1 MMMQA
6 AVFPG
11 AGIPPVLRA
20 NMGGP
25 MSRTRT
31 ERVRTTLLGRDDNVI
46 RCPRVI
52 RLGLRFESGIDPV
65 AQLETL
71 LLMERIDSPE
81 DLRQRFRIPP
91 GRLICRPFTGKER
104 RISVADPNRR
114 RVLKQALMLGLCT
127 AHLYDPA
134 RPVLWTTASLSR
146 GLVLFEPQGFYA

>member
-1 MMMQA
+1 
-6 AVFPG
+6 
-11 AGIPPVLRA
+11 
-20 NMGGP
+20 

-31 ERVRTTLLGRDDNVI
+31 ERVRTTLLGRSDKVI

-52 RLGLRFESGIDPV
+52 TLGLRFESGIDPV

-71 LLMERIDSPE
+71 LLMEGIGSPE
-81 DLRQRFRIPP
+81 DLRQRFQIPP
-91 GRLICRPFTGKER
+91 GRLICRPLTAAER
-104 RISVADPNRR
+104 RLSVTDRNRR

-134 RPVLWTTASLSR
+134 RPVLWTAASLTR

>member
-1 MMMQA
+1 MTMQITIA
-6 AVFPG
+6 PG
-11 AGIPPVLRA
+11 AGTPPVLRA
-20 NMGGP
+20 NIGGP

-52 RLGLRFESGIDPV
+52 RLGLRFEASIDPV
-65 AQLETL
+65 TQLETL
-71 LLMERIDSPE
+71 LLMERIDGPE

-91 GRLICRPFTGKER
+91 GRLICRSFTGNEHR
-104 RISVADPNRR
+104 TSVEDPNRR

-146 GLVLFEPQGFYA
+146 GLVLFEPEGFYA